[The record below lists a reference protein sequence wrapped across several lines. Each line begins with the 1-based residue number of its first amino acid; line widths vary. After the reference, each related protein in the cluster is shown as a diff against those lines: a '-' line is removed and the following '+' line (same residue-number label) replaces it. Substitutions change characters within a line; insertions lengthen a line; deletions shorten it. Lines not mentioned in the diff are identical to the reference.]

1 MRVVM
6 ELPCTSHI
14 PQYFSQFNDQ
24 CEVSLLIG
32 MEATNLPYIY
42 PQLLVN

>member
-1 MRVVM
+1 VI
-6 ELPCTSHI
+6 ELQYTSQI

-24 CEVSLLIG
+24 CEVSLFVG

-42 PQLLVN
+42 PRPLVN